1 MRKKGHLTFEKR
13 ALNIQSGYIRTPR
26 TSPDTP
32 LETINY
38 FKSTDAKNKDLKG
51 KLRLKDKSRS
61 IKNHLRYDDIAE
73 SENESWSDIQENF
86 KAFFYQRLNIQRVQ
100 KERGHRIG
108 KPKHYR
114 SKNNCWE
121 IQQSLI

>member
-1 MRKKGHLTFEKR
+1 MRKKGRLTFEKR

-26 TSPDTP
+26 TSTDTP
-32 LETINY
+32 LETTNY

-73 SENESWSDIQENF
+73 SENESWSDIQENL
-86 KAFFYQRLNIQRVQ
+86 KAFFL
-100 KERGHRIG
+100 
-108 KPKHYR
+108 
-114 SKNNCWE
+114 SKAEYIESTKRTWTQNW
-121 IQQSLI
+121 